1 MVRDGDGGLPRSC
14 KGYEFTVGMEEA
26 GGLFA
31 VRMAFGLFAV
41 REEEAFCFEVVG
53 DGAARNAEFFCDF
66 DEGVAILVEFYE
78 AVGFAVE
85 DSFGCCA
92 FCSFRA
98 TKSYAF
104 FALCMND
111 VETTAGLHAAF
122 DFDDFAEV
130 VDEERHRAVG
140 VEGGRMYGARGLVCG
155 GFCSE
160 IVQRYEGAVI
170 GVQVLHDLKESWEAA
185 AEGGDVSG
193 DYCVSG
199 ADWFYEVLYA
209 VAVNLACEV
218 ILNPGVVSD
227 GVVFAP
233 QFELLTFLLE
243 RL

>member
-14 KGYEFTVGMEEA
+14 KGYEFTVGVEEA
-26 GGLFA
+26 FCLFA
-31 VRMAFGLFAV
+31 VSV
-41 REEEAFCFEVVG
+41 EEAFCFEEVG
-53 DGAARNAEFFCDF
+53 DGAARNAEVFCDF

-78 AVGFAVE
+78 AVSFAVE

-92 FCSFRA
+92 FCAFRA
-98 TKSYAF
+98 AECYAF

-111 VETTAGLHAAF
+111 VETTASLHATF
-122 DFDDFAEV
+122 NLNNLAEV
-130 VDEERHRAVG
+130 IHKERHRTVR
-140 VEGGRMYGARGLVCG
+140 VEGGRMYGARGLVSG

-233 QFELLTFLLE
+233 QFELLAFLLE